1 MKKHREA
8 NIFIEKAASII
19 ELAVCLIVIAGVVAG
34 IPKLVSYIIDFFKAG
49 DLSESYFLMNEFLK
63 HALLLIVGIELIAM
77 ILTRSH
83 ESILTLI
90 LFVIARKMLVYSQGL
105 TDILIGTISVAII
118 FLVMK
123 FVLSDKK
130 LLAKIDN
137 TFDASMPI
145 ERINRDFNMNLPT
158 TSHTLGELIYELAS
172 REDVRVI
179 HENSTIVYGEYV
191 YRIVTIENETIKRVR
206 IEEN

>member
-1 MKKHREA
+1 MNKRNKA
-8 NIFIEKAASII
+8 NRFIERSASVI
-19 ELAVCLIVIAGVVAG
+19 EVLICLIVIVGVVAG
-34 IPKLVSYIIDFFKAG
+34 IPKLAKYILDFFRTDDLSNSYI
-49 DLSESYFLMNEFLK
+49 LMNEFLK

-105 TDILIGTISVAII
+105 TDILIGTVSVAII
-118 FLVMK
+118 FVVMK

-130 LLAKIDN
+130 LLARLDN
-137 TFDASMPI
+137 TFDASTPI
-145 ERINRDFNMNLPT
+145 KNINRDYNMDLPDFA
-158 TSHTLGELIYELAS
+158 HTLGELIYDLA
-172 REDVRVI
+172 EKEKVKVI
-179 HENSTIVYGEYV
+179 HEDSTIVYGKYV
-191 YRIVTIENETIKRVR
+191 YRIINIDHDTIKRIR

>member
-1 MKKHREA
+1 MKKQREA

-34 IPKLVSYIIDFFKAG
+34 IPKLVSYIIDFFRAG
-49 DLSESYFLMNEFLK
+49 ELSDSYFLMNEFLK

-158 TSHTLGELIYELAS
+158 TSYTLGELIYDLAS
-172 REDVRVI
+172 REDVSVI

-191 YRIVTIENETIKRVR
+191 YRIVTIENENIKRVR